1 MKIYFST
8 RLARNNDHIGIHVN
22 GRFFV
27 FSKNKNDFLISH
39 GGSGRYKINNITYA
53 GFEYNTST
61 YDSWTD
67 AQMSVWKK
75 YSLTPEQVK
84 RIINHVRKETEG
96 TKQDIDERASS
107 ASNGGWIVVVSE
119 NGLLKPS
126 SNPVIH
132 LTEKTAFDEAQ
143 RLATLHTGQD
153 FYVLKIMGKVGLP
166 KPEVTVVKF

>member
-8 RLARNNDHIGIHVN
+8 RLVVNMDHIGVHVN

-27 FSKNKNDFLISH
+27 FSKSKNDFLVSR
-39 GGSGRYKINNITYA
+39 GGSGRYKINNISYT

-61 YDSWTD
+61 YDTRTD

-84 RIINHVRKETEG
+84 RIINHVRKETG
-96 TKQDIDERASS
+96 DSKQVIEERASN
-107 ASNGGWIVVVSE
+107 ALNGGWIVVVSE

-132 LTEKTAFDEAQ
+132 LTEKSAFDEAQ